1 MGGAKFIKTGFNIDL
16 HRWQLFDYKALH
28 NYLILYLKTYLGAIA
43 TLTWISSSCCSSRS
57 GITGMSIK
65 DKNTNSVM

>member
-1 MGGAKFIKTGFNIDL
+1 MGGAKFIKTGFNI
-16 HRWQLFDYKALH
+16 DYKALH

-57 GITGMSIK
+57 GITGMSVK